1 MGRGVLGG
9 LGVIVLVVGVAA
21 AAATGQSNTVGLGS
35 ETFEPGEVIVRFK
48 PGLGTKMRSA
58 ALRAENATLGEPLLL
73 PGTALVELPA
83 GESVPAAVRDFEQRP
98 EVLSA
103 QPNFV
108 YHAEATPT
116 DPFYGYQWGLN
127 QASDADIDA
136 PEAWDLTTG
145 SSTAR
150 VAIVDTGVEYDHPDL
165 VGNIAVLGPDYYSG
179 DGDPR
184 DENGH
189 GTHVAGTIG
198 ANGNN
203 GVGVAGV
210 SWRVGLMPIRVL
222 GPTGSGTTASITNG
236 FTYAAQHGARIINA
250 SLGGRNYDP
259 LMAAVIAGASETLF
273 VVAAGNGG
281 GDGIGDD
288 NELGSGT
295 YPCNYAPANL
305 LCVAATDLD
314 DSLAAFSNYGGTS
327 VDLAAP
333 GVGILST
340 YPAGT
345 QISLNGTSMASPHV
359 AGTAALL
366 LARNPGATVA
376 QLRVALL
383 GSVDVLAPLQ
393 TKVVTSGRLNAHKA
407 LLTLA
412 PPAPPPPPLAQPR
425 RPAERP
431 CVVPRVTGKTVRRAR
446 VVLIAR
452 SCALGKVTRVYS
464 RKVRKGR
471 VLSQSR
477 RPGARVPRTTRVHV
491 VVSRGRRR

>member
-1 MGRGVLGG
+1 
-9 LGVIVLVVGVAA
+9 
-21 AAATGQSNTVGLGS
+21 
-35 ETFEPGEVIVRFK
+35 
-48 PGLGTKMRSA
+48 
-58 ALRAENATLGEPLLL
+58 
-73 PGTALVELPA
+73 
-83 GESVPAAVRDFEQRP
+83 
-98 EVLSA
+98 
-103 QPNFV
+103 
-108 YHAEATPT
+108 
-116 DPFYGYQWGLN
+116 
-127 QASDADIDA
+127 
-136 PEAWDLTTG
+136 
-145 SSTAR
+145 
-150 VAIVDTGVEYDHPDL
+150 
-165 VGNIAVLGPDYYSG
+165 
-179 DGDPR
+179 
-184 DENGH
+184 
-189 GTHVAGTIG
+189 
-198 ANGNN
+198 
-203 GVGVAGV
+203 
-210 SWRVGLMPIRVL
+210 
-222 GPTGSGTTASITNG
+222 
-236 FTYAAQHGARIINA
+236 
-250 SLGGRNYDP
+250 
-259 LMAAVIAGASETLF
+259 VIAGASETLF

-376 QLRVALL
+376 QLRAALL

-431 CVVPRVTGKTVRRAR
+431 CVVPGVTRKTVRRAR